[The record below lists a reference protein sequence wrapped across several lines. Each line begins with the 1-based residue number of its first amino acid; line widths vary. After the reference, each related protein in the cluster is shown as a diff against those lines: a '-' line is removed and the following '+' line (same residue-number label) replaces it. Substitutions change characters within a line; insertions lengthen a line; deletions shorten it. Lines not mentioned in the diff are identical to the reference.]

1 MTTTQLGPFFFPD
14 SRRAILLGLDFL
26 GVCFA
31 YFAFLLLVVFLAFH
45 FHCFSIPFHCFSVI
59 SFALLRL
66 LSNYDI

>member
-1 MTTTQLGPFFFPD
+1 M
-14 SRRAILLGLDFL
+14 GLDFL